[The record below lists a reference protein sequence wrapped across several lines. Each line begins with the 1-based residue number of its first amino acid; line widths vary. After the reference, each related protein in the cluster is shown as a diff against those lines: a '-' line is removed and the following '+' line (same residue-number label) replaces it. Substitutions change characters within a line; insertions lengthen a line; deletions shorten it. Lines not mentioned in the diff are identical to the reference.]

1 MLRLLFNKLDG
12 SKSVMEKVDKL
23 IELKR
28 DSESMILSVLVV
40 QMGGEVWASLLL
52 LPNEIMAMIKSNLTY
67 IRNNLPK
74 ITSFPK
80 QMLMSVLSD

>member
-1 MLRLLFNKLDG
+1 
-12 SKSVMEKVDKL
+12 MEKVDKL
-23 IELKR
+23 TELKR

-52 LPNEIMAMIKSNLTY
+52 LPNDIMAMIKSNLTY